1 MAIESV
7 IGGVA
12 GMLTAPLQNHYNKKS
27 AEQNFEYSKALNEQ
41 QFGYQ
46 QQLQKEQNDF
56 NVDMWNKTNEY
67 NSAAAQVQRYRDAGL
82 NVGMMMSGQGA
93 GQAQQLT
100 SANPGVPGSSN
111 FSGMQA
117 ADYQNSILSGMQTGI
132 QVKQLE
138 NENTKLDIEKQDLDL
153 RKREQANRDKKT
165 QSDIDL
171 NAMLGLES
179 GSKYHL
185 NKKNERWLGQQL
197 KESEQRV
204 VESQERVKEIIAN
217 VEWLKAKASNEKK
230 QGDWIGYRETTER
243 MNAIT
248 NRMNADTNKAVQK
261 VQEKLADA
269 DIKLKDAQTLGTMI
283 HAMSEG
289 KDVELKGVELK
300 YADSNAKAD
309 LEIKQGQ
316 VRIINVDADVAEL
329 TKYARVVDAYI
340 QTVDHVAQATSDA
353 VGAVLDFTT
362 YGASKMLREGAPRLQ
377 NSQSRFFGAGARSNN
392 YSTMQRQM
400 QDIGT
405 YTLGKSSS
413 AVSISS
419 TRNPNMFQL
428 GF

>member
-340 QTVDHVAQATSDA
+340 QTVDHVQ
-353 VGAVLDFTT
+353 
-362 YGASKMLREGAPRLQ
+362 EG
-377 NSQSRFFGAGARSNN
+377 
-392 YSTMQRQM
+392 
-400 QDIGT
+400 
-405 YTLGKSSS
+405 
-413 AVSISS
+413 
-419 TRNPNMFQL
+419 
-428 GF
+428 